1 METKSLETASKDCSA
16 HIACLLAPQYKHF
29 SSQSLP
35 RAHVAHATHLEI
47 KATQGSKGE
56 KTKKKQRVLTL
67 QFKDPHHTEAQIQS
81 WNT

>member
-1 METKSLETASKDCSA
+1 MESNSLETASKDCSA
-16 HIACLLAPQYKHF
+16 HIACLLAPQYKQF

-56 KTKKKQRVLTL
+56 KTKKKQRV
-67 QFKDPHHTEAQIQS
+67 P
-81 WNT
+81 